1 MQEKR
6 PAPKSRGLISTCE
19 FTASSDPDSNLKQS
33 VSVNF
38 QFRRNPLCGSSL
50 MDDFTAAS
58 KPLSQ
63 KPVLGIGLG
72 LSSAFPA
79 MPGHCQGTQE
89 GMSTV
94 LFNNACNILIQ

>member
-1 MQEKR
+1 MQEQR

-38 QFRRNPLCGSSL
+38 RFRRNPLCGSSL
-50 MDDFTAAS
+50 TDDFTAAS

-63 KPVLGIGLG
+63 KPALDIGLG
-72 LSSAFPA
+72 LSSA
-79 MPGHCQGTQE
+79 MSGHCQGTQE

-94 LFNNACNILIQ
+94 LFSNACNILIQ